1 LTPVNVGTYS
11 VVPGK
16 GLMLM
21 WPSFVPHAV
30 GRGTADPND
39 SRIVFAFN
47 VMIRGTIT
55 VPTAYLELK

>member
-1 LTPVNVGTYS
+1 MGTYS
-11 VVPGK
+11 VVPEK

-21 WPSFVPHAV
+21 WPSFVPHTV
-30 GRGTADPND
+30 GRGTADSND